1 MSNPLINP
9 TTNDP
14 IDITKSAALEQV
26 ANSNSS
32 SNSTSNP
39 TVYVNPSTG
48 NNQGLGTEQSPYKTL
63 TFALQRVINGGIVML
78 APGTYS
84 NGEVF
89 PIVIPSRVMVVGN
102 INTKG
107 RNIIIIGSGN
117 YATPTFGNQSVALRM
132 ENQSQLRGVTVTNPQ
147 TRGTGIWV
155 ESTNPVIMGNTFT
168 NCGREGIFVS
178 GTGKPL
184 IMDNLFTINGASGI
198 SYGRSGKGEIRR
210 NTFTKTGYGIALS
223 DTTAPLI
230 IDNTFT
236 ANHGGIFLSR
246 QAKPVLRRNVISK
259 NTGIGLLI
267 NEAAQ
272 PHLGNA
278 QDPAGNVIRDNNQFD
293 IQNNSTVAI
302 TAAGNQINPAR
313 VQGRINFVATEIA
326 GTVGVLSFTDIEGH
340 WAIPFIFALVSRQ
353 FISGFPDGTF
363 QPEMQINRAQYAALI
378 AKTFSLPTRRTEI
391 LFRDVPSNFWA
402 AGAINKAAAMGFI
415 AGFPDGTFR
424 GDQPLTKVQAIV
436 SIVNGLSL
444 SGGEADLILKYS
456 DRAEIPSYA
465 TQAIATATSNL
476 MIVNYPQPNQLEPMR
491 SITRAEVAVLVYNA
505 LVTTNKAPRIDSPY
519 LVRP

>member
-1 MSNPLINP
+1 MSSPMINP

-14 IDITKSAALEQV
+14 INITKNAALDSV
-26 ANSNSS
+26 ANSNFP
-32 SNSTSNP
+32 SNSPNNP
-39 TVYVNPSTG
+39 TVYVNPNTG

-63 TFALQRVINGGIVML
+63 TFALQRVINGGIVIL
-78 APGTYS
+78 APGNYG
-84 NGEVF
+84 NGEIF
-89 PIVIPSRVMVVGN
+89 PIVIPSKVMVIGN
-102 INTKG
+102 IHTKG
-107 RNIIIIGSGN
+107 RNIIISGSGN

-155 ESTNPVIMGNTFT
+155 ESTNPVIVSNTLT

-230 IDNTFT
+230 IDNTFM

-293 IQNNSTVAI
+293 IQNNSTAVI

-326 GTVGVLSFTDIEGH
+326 GIVGVLSFTDIEGH
-340 WAIPFIFALVSRQ
+340 WAIPFILALVSRQ

-363 QPEMQINRAQYAALI
+363 QPEMSINRAQYAALI

-444 SGGEADLILKYS
+444 IGGEADLILKYG

-476 MIVNYPQPNQLEPMR
+476 MIVNYPQPDQLEPMR

-505 LVTTNKAPRIDSPY
+505 LVATDKAPRIDSPY

>member
-1 MSNPLINP
+1 MTSPLINP

-14 IDITKSAALEQV
+14 VDITKQPSLAPI
-26 ANSNSS
+26 ANSNSP
-32 SNSTSNP
+32 SNTASNP

-63 TFALQRVINGGIVML
+63 TFAIQRVINGGIVIL
-78 APGTYS
+78 APGNYS
-84 NGEVF
+84 NGEIF
-89 PIVIPSRVMVVGN
+89 PIIIPSRVMVIGN

-107 RNIIIIGSGN
+107 RNIIITGSGN
-117 YATPTFGNQSVALRM
+117 YATPTFGNQSVTLRM

-155 ESTNPVIMGNTFT
+155 ESTNPVIVSNTFT

-178 GTGKPL
+178 GMGKPL

-246 QAKPVLRRNVISK
+246 QAKPVLRRNIISK

-293 IQNNSTVAI
+293 IQNNSTAVI
-302 TAAGNQINPAR
+302 TAAGNQINPTR

-340 WAIPFIFALVSRQ
+340 WAIPFILALVSRQ

-363 QPEMQINRAQYAALI
+363 QPEMQMNRAQYAALI

-444 SGGEADLILKYS
+444 VGGEADLILKYS

-476 MIVNYPQPNQLEPMR
+476 MIINYPQPDQLEPMR